1 MKRAQAGWVSA
12 SVRADPTRPRPLLP
26 VLARMSLGLGLA
38 LCGAAL
44 LWQGSTLRPIP
55 GLVVSRTPFSVPLD
69 GKLPLDLATS
79 AALRFGSDR
88 GSLTLGPLPP
98 GSPELLSGA
107 AKHRARNPL
116 SLDTRRLGH
125 DVRFGAWLAVS
136 DPYERGT
143 VTVSDPQPVQHELT
157 ARLSPE
163 VPLTLSTETSVGAQ
177 TLDLTGL
184 RLRGVTVRSDR
195 GDLRLR
201 LPGRPGGPYA
211 VITRAGSV
219 TVRASPG
226 AAPEALRVNA
236 RAGDLDL
243 DLGGARIEA
252 LGVGNLSGDV
262 TLTLPAQ
269 FSRGSVTTTTGDVSV
284 TARPGTRGNLDLRTQ
299 GGAVTLRLPKT
310 LRTRVRF
317 TDRDTLLLP
326 EGTPP
331 ATAPALD
338 LFVDAP
344 EENFRL
350 VETD

>member
-98 GSPELLSGA
+98 GSPDLLSGA

-125 DVRFGAWLAVS
+125 AVQFGAWLAVAN
-136 DPYERGT
+136 PYERGT

-201 LPGRPGGPYA
+201 LPGRAEKAGLLGTSIGQAAGQAYRALRRIQHKARLDDAPTQLQDDKQLGDVQVHRDA
-211 VITRAGSV
+211 VLALWNAV
-219 TVRASPG
+219 FKPASP
-226 AAPEALRVNA
+226 
-236 RAGDLDL
+236 
-243 DLGGARIEA
+243 
-252 LGVGNLSGDV
+252 
-262 TLTLPAQ
+262 
-269 FSRGSVTTTTGDVSV
+269 
-284 TARPGTRGNLDLRTQ
+284 
-299 GGAVTLRLPKT
+299 
-310 LRTRVRF
+310 
-317 TDRDTLLLP
+317 
-326 EGTPP
+326 
-331 ATAPALD
+331 
-338 LFVDAP
+338 
-344 EENFRL
+344 
-350 VETD
+350 